1 MEWEWEFYGGVIK
14 ENWIIHKSAK
24 NLFGV
29 LCERESKNTKS
40 KKKLLGNRN
49 VLWIIIKKEYYDMRQ
64 ECHLVKSEILSVQMI
79 LKFTHAVFYS
89 TCPFAVAISII
100 SIAQIESR

>member
-29 LCERESKNTKS
+29 LCERESKKTKS
-40 KKKLLGNRN
+40 KKKLL
-49 VLWIIIKKEYYDMRQ
+49 V
-64 ECHLVKSEILSVQMI
+64 
-79 LKFTHAVFYS
+79 
-89 TCPFAVAISII
+89 
-100 SIAQIESR
+100 IEMCFE